1 MCKFKSLLFSKIS
14 DNVDQPI
21 LNVDEELMRVQ
32 PRVSIVLDH
41 HPPESPATLFITNKR
56 VIWLSDSDRGKGYCV
71 DFLSISLH
79 AVSTDPEAYPSPCI
93 YAQIDTGTDGEE
105 SEESDSES
113 NEIDLSKVT
122 EMRLVPSDPS
132 QSTIYLH

>member
-1 MCKFKSLLFSKIS
+1 MSTRLSHVTERSS

-32 PRVSIVLDH
+32 
-41 HPPESPATLFITNKR
+41 R

-79 AVSTDPEAYPSPCI
+79 AVSTDSEAYPSPCI

-122 EMRLVPSDPS
+122 EMRLMPSDPS